1 MIVTILLWS
10 LRYLYHYFVSG
21 RDAMKAWNAI
31 PSFHIRE
38 MWLQGLLSGLLYSLG
53 NVCSILAISS
63 LGQGVGFSFIQ
74 SSMLISGLWGVCFFR
89 EIRGLDRIMKWLLSS
104 IATIIGIL
112 LLSHQHIGNLV
123 HR

>member
-1 MIVTILLWS
+1 
-10 LRYLYHYFVSG
+10 
-21 RDAMKAWNAI
+21 MKAWNAI
-31 PSFHIRE
+31 PSFYIRE

-112 LLSHQHIGNLV
+112 LLSHQHIGNLA